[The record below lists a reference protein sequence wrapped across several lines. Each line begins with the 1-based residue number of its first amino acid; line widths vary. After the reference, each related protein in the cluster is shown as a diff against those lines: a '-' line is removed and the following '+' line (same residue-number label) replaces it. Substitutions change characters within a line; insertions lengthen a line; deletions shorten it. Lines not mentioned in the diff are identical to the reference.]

1 MTDEQYRF
9 YDKIVA
15 DLFEIMQGRATD
27 KAIILSAINVKKPYH
42 LAYLTIAKLVAK
54 LTGRK
59 IKTSNFR
66 IYKWLHHKYF
76 KGVGFAFISDVI
88 MLDDLTDEIL
98 SKYDITIDD
107 LNTIY
112 EEYYA

>member
-15 DLFEIMQGRATD
+15 DIFEIMQGRATD
-27 KAIILSAINVKKPYH
+27 KAIILSAVNIKKPYH
-42 LAYLTIAKLVAK
+42 LAYLTIARLVAK
-54 LTGRK
+54 LTCRK

-76 KGVGFAFISDVI
+76 KDVGFAFLYDVI
-88 MLDDLTDEIL
+88 MLDELTDEITK
-98 SKYDITIDD
+98 KYNITIDD